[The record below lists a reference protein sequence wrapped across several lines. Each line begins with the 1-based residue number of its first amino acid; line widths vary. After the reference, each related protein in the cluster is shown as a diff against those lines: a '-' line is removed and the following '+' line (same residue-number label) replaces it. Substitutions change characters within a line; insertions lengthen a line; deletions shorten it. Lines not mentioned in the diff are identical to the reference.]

1 MQLKL
6 LKDFSLVGGTALSLL
21 LGHRKSVDLDLFNVK
36 RFNIP
41 ELREKIIVE
50 LQGRS
55 NFHSSPKN
63 PLGVF
68 GYFEEIKL
76 DLCRHTYPLIK
87 PIQVIEGIRMWSL
100 EDIAASKVYAI
111 SKRATKKDFWDLDR
125 LLDEFT
131 IDEITQFYF
140 QRYTSALAISVSK
153 MLTYFDEADN
163 SDTPVCLLRKTWTKV
178 KKNISKKIN
187 QQAK

>member
-6 LKDFSLVGGTALSLL
+6 LKDFSLVGGTALSLM
-21 LGHRKSVDLDLFNVK
+21 LGHRKSVDLDLFNINK
-36 RFNIP
+36 FNIP

-50 LQGRS
+50 LRGRS
-55 NFHSSPKN
+55 DFHSSPKN
-63 PLGVF
+63 PLGIF
-68 GYFEEIKL
+68 GNFEGIKL

-111 SKRATKKDFWDLDR
+111 SKRATKKDFWDLDKI
-125 LLDEFT
+125 LDSFS
-131 IDEITQFYF
+131 IDEITKFYF
-140 QRYTSALAISVSK
+140 QRYTPALAISVSK

-163 SDTPVCLLRKTWTKV
+163 SEAPVCLLGKTWIKV
-178 KKNISKKIN
+178 KKSISKKIN
-187 QQAK
+187 QQTK